1 MKDESF
7 YCSFEDR
14 FRGSRELIKSRLRKY
29 LPFILPLKTI
39 YEERIIVDLGCGRG
53 EWLELIT
60 EAGFQAQ
67 GVDLND
73 GMLDACIAAGLSTKK
88 EDAIKY
94 LQSLQD
100 ESILVVS
107 GFHIIEHIPFDAL
120 KTLVMEAFRVLKP
133 GGLLILETPNP
144 ENLKV
149 SETDFYLDP
158 THQRPVPPQL
168 LHFLAEYNNFSRIK
182 LLRINESRSLRESDN
197 VHVTDI
203 FFGVSPDYSIVAQKS
218 APESHMSLFDQQF
231 NEEYGLTVDDLIVRY
246 EENDQKL
253 IAYEH
258 ERWQWL
264 ENEWNATKKKIEAQ
278 AADISRL
285 REGST
290 LLEGQL
296 SERFQAL
303 DSATL
308 ALSQE
313 RDRSQWLVNEW
324 NTAKTKIDAQAAE
337 ILTLKSETALI
348 EDQLSER
355 SQAIDAQAAEISAL
369 REQATLLEG
378 QLLRISSELDS
389 ERMKSQWLENEWNAS
404 KAREENAHMRL
415 QSAYSSYSWRI
426 TAPLRMSF
434 DLFLRAKEIFLSI
447 PHILGHKLRD
457 IAFLMLNGSINF
469 AIAHPRLKSSA
480 LVLVH
485 KSPRFDSW
493 LHEFYISRRP
503 VGKTPE
509 TTISLQAL
517 SSSNLS
523 PNARRI
529 YIELK
534 AAIERNRRGN

>member
-296 SERFQAL
+296 
-303 DSATL
+303 
-308 ALSQE
+308 
-313 RDRSQWLVNEW
+313 
-324 NTAKTKIDAQAAE
+324 
-337 ILTLKSETALI
+337 
-348 EDQLSER
+348 
-355 SQAIDAQAAEISAL
+355 
-369 REQATLLEG
+369 
-378 QLLRISSELDS
+378 LRISSELDS